1 MSDSQIKPQELQLQ
15 IIGRPKDGT
24 TREEKFVLALLF
36 AQWETKLA
44 NARIKRIED
53 AFRAGRL
60 PTAEELDAVHDGKA
74 MIDELLSEFHSL
86 KTGFRVAAGVDD
98 VSDESDPDAAK

>member
-1 MSDSQIKPQELQLQ
+1 MSESQIKPQELQLQ
-15 IIGRPKDGT
+15 IIGKPKDGT
-24 TREEKFVLALLF
+24 EREEKFVLALLF

-86 KTGFRVAAGVDD
+86 KTGFRVAAGVD